1 MPAERLHV
9 LRTIRTAVFPAA
21 GLGTRFLPATKVIP
35 KEMLPLVDKPIIQYG
50 VEEAVAA
57 GIEHVVLVTGQGK
70 RAIEDHF
77 AVDTKLQRL
86 LKARGRTDLLA
97 EIQSLP
103 RPTSVTTVQQGEPL
117 GLGHAVL
124 VARKLVSDEA
134 FAVVL
139 SDDVID
145 ANPPAV
151 RQLISVYEKLGDPV
165 VAVERMP
172 ADQINNYGVVS
183 AEPVADED
191 GVYRIRGMVEKPSK
205 EDAPS
210 DLAIIGRYILTPDIF
225 PILDSITCNAGD
237 EIQLTDGLQ
246 RLLAHRP
253 IYACEIDGV
262 RHDTGSKIGFLR
274 ATAYFALKRPDL
286 SEAFREYLRT
296 LGAATPTGD

>member
-1 MPAERLHV
+1 
-9 LRTIRTAVFPAA
+9 
-21 GLGTRFLPATKVIP
+21 
-35 KEMLPLVDKPIIQYG
+35 MLPLVDKPIIQYG

-57 GIEHVVLVTGQGK
+57 GIEHVVLVAGQGK
-70 RAIEDHF
+70 SAIEDHF

-145 ANPPAV
+145 ANPPAL

-274 ATAYFALKRPDL
+274 ATANFALKRPDL